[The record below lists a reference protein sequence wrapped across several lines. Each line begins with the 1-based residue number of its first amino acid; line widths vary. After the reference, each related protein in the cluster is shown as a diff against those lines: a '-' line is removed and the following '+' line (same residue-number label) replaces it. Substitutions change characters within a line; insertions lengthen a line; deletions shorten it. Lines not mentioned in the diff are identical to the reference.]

1 VSVTDVGSGM
11 RSYYGRPV
19 LKEPVW
25 QPEIPWYLFTG
36 GLGGASSVLSLVARV
51 SGHELLAQRSIQI
64 ASAADAVSPLLLISD
79 LGRPERFLNMLRVF
93 KVTSPMSVG
102 SWILAYSSAA
112 SSVSA
117 FLNTI
122 GRLRRVSELART
134 ASAVSGAPLAVYT
147 ATLISDTAIP
157 VWHDARRELPFLFAS
172 SSAAAAGGALSAITP
187 RRDAGAARALG
198 VAGAAAELGV
208 MELMQRRLDP
218 RVRRSYEQGAAHL
231 PRRAARASTLAGAAL
246 LALRGERSRAAAALG
261 GLALCAGSAL
271 TRWAVFK
278 AGTTSADDPLQTVGP
293 QRERLD
299 EREPVKPSPGAR
311 MDVPADAPPAPA
323 PAKGAPSPSASGPG
337 MPEAQDEPMAPRRG
351 RS

>member
-1 VSVTDVGSGM
+1 VSVTDVGSGL

-157 VWHDARRELPFLFAS
+157 VWHEARRELPFLFG
-172 SSAAAAGGALSAITP
+172 SSAIAS
-187 RRDAGAARALG
+187 AGAAGAIA
-198 VAGAAAELGV
+198 VPPAQAGPA
-208 MELMQRRLDP
+208 RRLA
-218 RVRRSYEQGAAHL
+218 VWRR
-231 PRRAARASTLAGAAL
+231 PRAAD
-246 LALRGERSRAAAALG
+246 
-261 GLALCAGSAL
+261 C
-271 TRWAVFK
+271 
-278 AGTTSADDPLQTVGP
+278 
-293 QRERLD
+293 
-299 EREPVKPSPGAR
+299 PGR
-311 MDVPADAPPAPA
+311 D
-323 PAKGAPSPSASGPG
+323 
-337 MPEAQDEPMAPRRG
+337 R
-351 RS
+351 

>member
-1 VSVTDVGSGM
+1 VTEV

-25 QPEIPWYLFTG
+25 QAEIPFYLFTG

-51 SGHELLAQRSIQI
+51 LGNERLAQRSIQI
-64 ASAADAVSPLLLISD
+64 ASAADAVSPMLLIAD

-122 GRLRRVSELART
+122 GRLRHIADLTRT

-157 VWHDARRELPFLFAS
+157 VWHEARRELPFLFG
-172 SSAAAAGGALSAITP
+172 SSAAAS
-187 RRDAGAARALG
+187 
-198 VAGAAAELGV
+198 AGAAAAIAVRPEEAGPA
-208 MELMQRRLDP
+208 RRLA
-218 RVRRSYEQGAAHL
+218 VGGVLVENAMFKLMERRLGMVGEPYSQDEAGRYKKIAIAC
-231 PRRAARASTLAGAAL
+231 TLGGAAL
-246 LALRGERSRAAAALG
+246 IAAAGRRSRVAAVAGGAAV
-261 GLALCAGSAL
+261 LAGEVAV
-271 TRWAVFK
+271 RWSVFK
-278 AGTTSADDPLQTVGP
+278 AGFQSARDPKYTIGP
-293 QRERLD
+293 QRERIGQA
-299 EREPVKPSPGAR
+299 EPGSRTAPG
-311 MDVPADAPPAPA
+311 
-323 PAKGAPSPSASGPG
+323 SGDG
-337 MPEAQDEPMAPRRG
+337 
-351 RS
+351 SV